1 MSRVLSVALALSVA
15 LPASAGGPAL
25 LAPGSVAPDFT
36 LERAGGGKLTLS
48 NLRGRVVLVDFWATW
63 CPPCRAEL
71 PWLVKL
77 AKKYEAQ
84 GVWLV
89 AVNQDRAEEQRAL
102 YAGFAPEVP
111 GLSTWAVFGTD
122 TVMQTWQVDGMP
134 TLYLVDRSG
143 KIVAGH
149 EGRLTEE
156 QVTRALEQ
164 ALRQR

>member
-1 MSRVLSVALALSVA
+1 MTRLLALALALTLA
-15 LPASAGGPAL
+15 LPALAEGPAL
-25 LAPGSVAPDFT
+25 LPPGSQAPALS
-36 LERAGGGKLTLS
+36 LERVGGGKLSLAD
-48 NLRGRVVLVDFWATW
+48 LRGRVVLVDFWATW

-89 AVNQDRAEEQRAL
+89 AVNQDRADEQRAL
-102 YAGFAPEVP
+102 YAEFAPEVP
-111 GLSTWAVFGTD
+111 GLSTWAVYGTD
-122 TVMQTWQVDGMP
+122 AVKEAWKVDGMP
-134 TLYLVDRSG
+134 TLYLVDRTG
-143 KIVAGH
+143 RVVAGH

-164 ALRQR
+164 ALRSR